1 MKRFHLF
8 TLACFAI
15 ATLFY
20 ALSWMP
26 GAIGLGILGAV
37 FEIVGWVNLFFGDQ
51 KTRNDAQPT
60 ADPSAGFA
68 RVRDDKAQW
77 RCLRDARCGC
87 CGPMWA

>member
-37 FEIVGWVNLFFGDQ
+37 FEIVGWVNVFFGDQ
-51 KTRNDAQPT
+51 KDEE
-60 ADPSAGFA
+60 
-68 RVRDDKAQW
+68 
-77 RCLRDARCGC
+77 
-87 CGPMWA
+87 